1 MNNKREYFYNIE
13 PIEDINWDGAEQGK
27 DNTTISIKDIEHKK
41 NRKVEPTQ
49 SKVAGVKSL
58 GEILQSDFKHLF
70 ERRSNYD

>member
-41 NRKVEPTQ
+41 KQE
-49 SKVAGVKSL
+49 S
-58 GEILQSDFKHLF
+58 
-70 ERRSNYD
+70 